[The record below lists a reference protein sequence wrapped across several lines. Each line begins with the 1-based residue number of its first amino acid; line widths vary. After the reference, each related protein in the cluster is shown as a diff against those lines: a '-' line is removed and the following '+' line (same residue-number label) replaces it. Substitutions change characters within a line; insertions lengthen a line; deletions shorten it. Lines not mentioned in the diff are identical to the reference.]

1 MDLLWVSVGFGLFIV
16 FLFCIF
22 AQHFSRVLTR
32 CARTIQQTNDRLS
45 VVEEVANPELIQT
58 LENGAPS
65 SLNSVCTFTLRFNET
80 FWKDTVKVSS
90 GMMEFI
96 QQRGTMLGSVKIEQW
111 DSHAAVTVAEM
122 LPQSRGAVWQ
132 NRCFTIYPEPSL
144 MNAGVLLWRLPFKN
158 PAIDSSEATTGGI
171 ELRLEGNA
179 LALYAV
185 RDLIEV
191 AGRNRELG
199 GHADLLLLNVPL
211 NPKLLSNYRTA
222 STPGNDDPWEAF
234 SVAEAMFEGSGSR
247 VVIFAH
253 EDKHQGLDWHL
264 CLREINRHREPHAGS
279 VLQANEWQQ
288 VR

>member
-16 FLFCIF
+16 FLFCIL
-22 AQHFSRVLTR
+22 AQHLSRVLTR
-32 CARTIQQTNDRLS
+32 YARTIQQTNDRLS
-45 VVEEVANPELIQT
+45 AVEEVANPELIQT
-58 LENGAPS
+58 LDHAALS
-65 SLNSVCTFTLRFNET
+65 SLNSVCTFTLRFNKS
-80 FWKDTVKVSS
+80 FWKDTVKVTSE
-90 GMMEFI
+90 MMEFI
-96 QQRGTMLGSVKIEQW
+96 QRRGTILGSVKIEQW

-132 NRCFTIYPEPSL
+132 NRSFTIYPEPSL
-144 MNAGVLLWRLPFKN
+144 INAGVLLWRLSFKN
-158 PAIDSSEATTGGI
+158 LPIDSSEAAIRGI

-185 RDLIEV
+185 RNLIEV
-191 AGRNRELG
+191 AGGNRELA

-211 NPKLLSNYRTA
+211 NPNLLSKHRMA
-222 STPGNDDPWEAF
+222 STPGNSDPWVAF
-234 SVAEAMFEGSGSR
+234 SVAETMFEGSGSR

-253 EDKHQGLDWHL
+253 EDKDQGLDWHL
-264 CLREINRHREPHAGS
+264 CLREIKRHRELHAGS